1 MGFLNHATNNIIID
15 AVLTER
21 GRELLS
27 QNNGSFR
34 ISSFSFGDDEVD
46 YTLITKYGKVI
57 GKEKIEKN
65 TPIFEANPNE
75 NVAIKHPLISFSN
88 PVDTLTKMP
97 SLKVAS
103 SASSISLKN
112 ESTNR
117 NETHA
122 KIEVVNSIVTSDTS
136 ETVDNLLVDNRF
148 MIRIHNDLLRIEGL
162 SPDDLDTNK
171 IATYFLQTTPST
183 IREFANQKQGTFT
196 IFAKNVVNSSTFEVY
211 ADPSNN
217 QKINTQ
223 VQVVGMSSGASKII
237 PVVINK
243 EI

>member
-46 YTLITKYGKVI
+46 YTLVTKYGKVI

-65 TPIFEANPNE
+65 TPVFEANPNE

-103 SASSISLKN
+103 AASSITLKN

-117 NETHA
+117 RETHA
-122 KIEVVNSIVTSDTS
+122 EIDVVNSIVTSDTS
-136 ETVDNLLVDNRF
+136 ETIDNLLVDNRF

-171 IATYFLQTTPST
+171 IATYFLQTIPSKYK
-183 IREFANQKQGTFT
+183 EFANQKQGTFT
-196 IFAKNVVNSSTFEVY
+196 IYAKNVVNSSTFEVY

>member
-1 MGFLNHATNNIIID
+1 MGFLNHTTNNIIID

-27 QNNGSFR
+27 QNNGSFK

-75 NVAIKHPLISFSN
+75 NVAIKHPLITYSN
-88 PVDTLTKMP
+88 PVDTLTKIP
-97 SLKVAS
+97 RIKLAS
-103 SASSISLKN
+103 SATSITLKN

-117 NETHA
+117 LETHSLI
-122 KIEVVNSIVTSDTS
+122 KVKDFIETTDTT
-136 ETVDNLLVDNRF
+136 ETVDERLLDHEFIVKV
-148 MIRIHNDLLRIEGL
+148 HNDLLRVEGQT
-162 SPDDLDTNK
+162 PDDLDTNK
-171 IATYFLQTTPST
+171 IATYFIDTGTAED
-183 IREFANQKQGTFT
+183 REFSNQRQADFT
-196 IFAKNVVNSSTFEVY
+196 IFAKNVVNANTFSVY
-211 ADPSNN
+211 ADPSDNT
-217 QKINTQ
+217 KIHTQ
-223 VQVVGMSSGASKII
+223 VQVIGTASGSSKII

-243 EI
+243 VV